1 MKLLLSKT
9 KEKKVETKELKTEV
23 KKESKKF
30 DLAEL
35 TRKAIENARAQMAS
49 KSDAAAT
56 LEPLAPK
63 VESLSQKIETP
74 VANNIV

>member
-23 KKESKKF
+23 KKESEKF

>member
-23 KKESKKF
+23 KKEAKKF

>member
-23 KKESKKF
+23 KKEAKKF

-35 TRKAIENARAQMAS
+35 TRKAIENARAQRAS

-56 LEPLAPK
+56 PEPLAPK

>member
-9 KEKKVETKELKTEV
+9 KEKKVEKKVEQKVEKKVEKTEV
-23 KKESKKF
+23 KKEVKKF

-49 KSDAAAT
+49 KNDA
-56 LEPLAPK
+56 P
-63 VESLSQKIETP
+63 
-74 VANNIV
+74 